1 MLPTCP
7 LPPGRTIRRWVLTAN
22 LGNLLIGASKTFTGF
37 SEDLPS
43 AGSTVCTSG
52 AYARNHNPWV
62 DFSNVPS
69 ASNQPFTSFPT
80 NFTTLPTIS
89 FVIPNLN
96 DDMHD
101 GRRRRWHKQQPYS
114 YNLLRN
120 AGQARSVWRDHCPL

>member
-1 MLPTCP
+1 M
-7 LPPGRTIRRWVLTAN
+7 
-22 LGNLLIGASKTFTGF
+22 GASKTSTGF

-52 AYARNHNPWV
+52 AYARKHNPWV

-96 DDMHD
+96 DDMHNGTISQAD
-101 GRRRRWHKQQPYS
+101 TWLQN
-114 YNLLRN
+114 NLGAYARIDQNNRLRIN
-120 AGQARSVWRDHCPL
+120 A